1 VSEDDITLWEGTYVQ
16 RDGEMFTG
24 EVVETADD
32 GTVVSLNTYV
42 DGLEDGPQREWYQDG
57 ARLSEYQ
64 ARQGMAVGEALRWHD
79 NGQLAG
85 RRWFDQYGSV
95 REREAWDEQGNSVPE

>member
-1 VSEDDITLWEGTYVQ
+1 
-16 RDGEMFTG
+16 
-24 EVVETADD
+24 
-32 GTVVSLNTYV
+32 VSLNTYV